1 MKRAALG
8 GLWLLG
14 CSEVVP
20 PAPVDATP
28 AADVV
33 DGAVLDADASDGS
46 PPDGSPSFCVSDAV
60 CESGRRCCASRCVDP
75 MSNAAHCGACGVSC
89 AAGDHAAAACEG
101 GVCRA
106 RCDVGY
112 ADCDGDRS
120 NGCEAELATSGQHCG
135 RCGNDCGAEMGVALP
150 CAAGACARAACGSPL
165 RGDCDGD
172 GANGCEADLAGDP
185 SNCGACGRACDAA
198 TICAGGACGVP
209 MTASCAD
216 LHRIVRTLPTGVY
229 RIDADGL
236 GPREPFAVY
245 CDMEADGGGWTYGAV
260 VRTTTPSMD
269 RTRVAGVTPF
279 GAPASL
285 WMDSEHSV
293 DLTGLR
299 FREVRIDNFTDRRS
313 VRRAAATTLTWDA
326 DTYRSDGGFAAKRVA
341 LAGGE
346 ELRLGYAA
354 AGTCEASRVNLPMCF
369 TAALVSAGSV
379 CDTGSGA
386 FEGWAGAASSALCGM
401 PACGVLFRDATCATY
416 AARVAVYGFA
426 LR

>member
-120 NGCEAELATSGQHCG
+120 NGCEAELATSSKE
-135 RCGNDCGAEMGVALP
+135 R
-150 CAAGACARAACGSPL
+150 
-165 RGDCDGD
+165 
-172 GANGCEADLAGDP
+172 P
-185 SNCGACGRACDAA
+185 SS
-198 TICAGGACGVP
+198 T
-209 MTASCAD
+209 
-216 LHRIVRTLPTGVY
+216 TGP
-229 RIDADGL
+229 
-236 GPREPFAVY
+236 PR
-245 CDMEADGGGWTYGAV
+245 
-260 VRTTTPSMD
+260 
-269 RTRVAGVTPF
+269 
-279 GAPASL
+279 
-285 WMDSEHSV
+285 
-293 DLTGLR
+293 
-299 FREVRIDNFTDRRS
+299 
-313 VRRAAATTLTWDA
+313 
-326 DTYRSDGGFAAKRVA
+326 
-341 LAGGE
+341 
-346 ELRLGYAA
+346 
-354 AGTCEASRVNLPMCF
+354 
-369 TAALVSAGSV
+369 
-379 CDTGSGA
+379 
-386 FEGWAGAASSALCGM
+386 
-401 PACGVLFRDATCATY
+401 
-416 AARVAVYGFA
+416 
-426 LR
+426 